1 MRQAGSPRERTALE
15 SFAPADAL
23 RTSACPHAPLPMSIL
38 SLEPHD
44 AHVHYRASDTLT
56 DAAWARAV
64 DMLSRVERDRA
75 DRFAV
80 ERDRRSFVVAHA
92 LLRQVL
98 AAYTGIAMEAL
109 EFTVDPSGKP
119 RVANPSHR
127 SLEFNLTHAHGLAAC
142 AVSRLPV
149 GVDAESIA
157 RRVEPLDLAARYF
170 SAAELAHLEACP
182 PPERATRFIEMWTL
196 KEAYVKALGTGLSL
210 PLWSFTIRLETPS
223 IAFEP
228 PDSQASP
235 CRFALFAPSPQ
246 HRIAVAVLAGGSA
259 PRISAW
265 ELSDITLSGEKAAG
279 LSPVAQGG

>member
-1 MRQAGSPRERTALE
+1 MRHPGSPRERTVLG
-15 SFAPADAL
+15 SFVPADAL
-23 RTSACPHAPLPMSIL
+23 RSSAHMSIL
-38 SLEPHD
+38 SLEPHGV
-44 AHVHYRASDTLT
+44 HVHYRASDTHGRCL
-56 DAAWARAV
+56 ARAV

-98 AAYTGIAMEAL
+98 AAYTGVAMEAL

-119 RVANPSHR
+119 RVANPSHHG
-127 SLEFNLTHAHGLAAC
+127 LEFNLTHAYGLAAC

-182 PPERATRFIEMWTL
+182 L
-196 KEAYVKALGTGLSL
+196 
-210 PLWSFTIRLETPS
+210 
-223 IAFEP
+223 
-228 PDSQASP
+228 
-235 CRFALFAPSPQ
+235 ALFAPSPQ
-246 HRIAVAVLAGGSA
+246 HRIAVAVLAGESA

-265 ELSDITLSGEKAAG
+265 ELSEITLSGAKAAG